1 MIEYYPTIKLLHV
14 GTVIASGSLF
24 LLRGLLVLAGR
35 ERIAMH
41 VALRRTSYVI
51 DTALLTAAILLSM
64 MLMQY
69 PLVHHW
75 LTAKV
80 LLLVVYIGL
89 GTMALRRASSRRA
102 RTLWF
107 VAALGTF
114 GLIVSIA
121 RAHHPLGLFASWL
134 G

>member
-1 MIEYYPTIKLLHV
+1 MIEYYPTLKLLHV
-14 GTVIASGSLF
+14 GAVIASGSLF

-35 ERIAMH
+35 DAVAMH
-41 VALRRTSYVI
+41 PVLRRGSWLI
-51 DTALLTAAILLSM
+51 DSALLTAAILLSIT
-64 MLMQY
+64 LMQY

-80 LLLVVYIGL
+80 LLLLAYIGL
-89 GTMALRRASSRRA
+89 GTMALRGGATRRSRAA
-102 RTLWF
+102 WF
-107 VAALGTF
+107 VAALATF

-121 RAHHPLGLFASWL
+121 RAHHPLGVFAGML